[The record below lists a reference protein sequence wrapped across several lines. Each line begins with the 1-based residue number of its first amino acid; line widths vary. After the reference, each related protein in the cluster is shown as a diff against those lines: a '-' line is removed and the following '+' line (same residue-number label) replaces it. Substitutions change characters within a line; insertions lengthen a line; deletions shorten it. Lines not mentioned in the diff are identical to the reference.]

1 MPADKENF
9 VELLAPARDC
19 GVAREAILA
28 GADAV
33 YIGASDFGARAAAAN
48 RLDDISQ
55 LCKFAHVFGCK
66 VYVAL
71 NTILTDAELPR
82 AEDLARKLC
91 EIGVDALIVQDMGL
105 ACRLARFL
113 PMPLHA
119 RRKKPSFLILSDLRL
134 LFLPGSFPFR
144 KSVKYPGR

>member
-91 EIGVDALIVQDMGL
+91 EIGVDALIVQDM
-105 ACRLARFL
+105 
-113 PMPLHA
+113 
-119 RRKKPSFLILSDLRL
+119 
-134 LFLPGSFPFR
+134 
-144 KSVKYPGR
+144 

>member
-71 NTILTDAELPR
+71 NTILTDAELR
-82 AEDLARKLC
+82 APK
-91 EIGVDALIVQDMGL
+91 I
-105 ACRLARFL
+105 
-113 PMPLHA
+113 
-119 RRKKPSFLILSDLRL
+119 
-134 LFLPGSFPFR
+134 
-144 KSVKYPGR
+144 

>member
-1 MPADKENF
+1 M
-9 VELLAPARDC
+9 
-19 GVAREAILA
+19 
-28 GADAV
+28 
-33 YIGASDFGARAAAAN
+33 
-48 RLDDISQ
+48 
-55 LCKFAHVFGCK
+55 
-66 VYVAL
+66 YVAL

-119 RRKKPSFLILSDLRL
+119 STQCDIRSPEKAEFFDSLGFETIVLARELSLSQIGEISRKVKARIECFRPRCALRFIQRMLLPQLCDRRAERKPRRVRPALQNE
-134 LFLPGSFPFR
+134 
-144 KSVKYPGR
+144 V

>member
-82 AEDLARKLC
+82 AEDLARNRRGRLNRA
-91 EIGVDALIVQDMGL
+91 GYGTGLPSGALF
-105 ACRLARFL
+105 AYAASC
-113 PMPLHA
+113 
-119 RRKKPSFLILSDLRL
+119 
-134 LFLPGSFPFR
+134 
-144 KSVKYPGR
+144 

>member
-71 NTILTDAELPR
+71 NTILTDAELP
-82 AEDLARKLC
+82 
-91 EIGVDALIVQDMGL
+91 
-105 ACRLARFL
+105 
-113 PMPLHA
+113 A
-119 RRKKPSFLILSDLRL
+119 RRRSSPKALRNRRGRLNRAGYGTGLPSGA
-134 LFLPGSFPFR
+134 LFAYAASC
-144 KSVKYPGR
+144 